1 MQKKAKH
8 SELRSAL
15 LIEDCLEVR
24 EFIYEFLSLEGYSV
38 VSSNSGGRGWR
49 FIRDAEFDLVI
60 MDIGLPEIDGIEL
73 LRKMRENNIM
83 TPVLLISGVSLNKVW
98 ICNNLPACAI
108 VHKPFNLREIKTAI
122 NGLLNF
128 NYYVNQE

>member
-83 TPVLLISGVSLNKVW
+83 TPVLLISGVNLNKVW
-98 ICNNLPACAI
+98 ICGNLPACAI